1 MSMDRDH
8 CGHAEPCRLGPYMR
22 CCGAPRDRQRSTY
35 LISASDDNTIRVWDA
50 DKGWQECCKREAH
63 DKSVTLL
70 AICGQHIVSCS
81 DDQKLRVWRCQGGV
95 AGGGELSCLS
105 THRLQSPS
113 SAVASTMLEHGGAIA
128 VTGNF
133 VGEVFVWE
141 S

>member
-1 MSMDRDH
+1 M
-8 CGHAEPCRLGPYMR
+8 
-22 CCGAPRDRQRSTY
+22 
-35 LISASDDNTIRVWDA
+35 
-50 DKGWQECCKREAH
+50 REAH

-70 AICGQHIVSCS
+70 ATCGQHVISCG
-81 DDQKLRVWRCQGGV
+81 DDQKLRVWAVGGSRAGAGK

-113 SAVASTMLEHGGAIA
+113 SAVASTTLEFGGAIA

-141 S
+141 SELS